1 MSLQLLNVLCMG
13 IKVRELRHFSIVLSA
28 ELTRLF
34 AYRVQFWFE
43 LVVSSLVQLGV
54 ALVVWRA
61 VFEASGEYTIQGY
74 SFDQMI
80 IYVVIATFI
89 GQAVRGS
96 GTGTFARDIYDGAY
110 TRYLIYPLSV
120 YSYKFATFFARTTIA
135 LGQLMLAFMIMFIFD
150 LFPANSSVTPIT
162 VLLGLIVV
170 VLASWVYFLMLVTV
184 ESVAFWA
191 DQAWSMSVMM
201 NVCIIFFGGKLIPV
215 DMFPDWLQTLLAFS
229 PFPLLI
235 FAPIKI
241 MQGDLSSFIPV
252 MATLI
257 GWSLLTLLIA
267 RLAVRR
273 GTMRYSGVG
282 I

>member
-1 MSLQLLNVLCMG
+1 MATKM
-13 IKVRELRHFSIVLSA
+13 REHRYFLIVLAA
-28 ELTRLF
+28 ELKRLF

-43 LVVSSLVQLGV
+43 LVVSSLVSLGV
-54 ALVVWRA
+54 ALIVWRA
-61 VFEASGEYTIQGY
+61 VFEAAGDRVIQGY
-74 SFDQMI
+74 TFEQMI

-120 YSYKFATFFARTTIA
+120 YSYKFATFFARTAIA
-135 LGQLMLAFMIMFIFD
+135 IGQLLLVFFVMYLFN
-150 LFPANSSVTPIT
+150 LFPNDSSVTPFT

-201 NVCIIFFGGKLIPV
+201 NVCIVFFGGKLIPV
-215 DMFPDWLQTLLAFS
+215 DMFPDWLQTALNFS

-241 MQGDLSSFIPV
+241 MQGDISSFLFV
-252 MATLI
+252 VSTLF
-257 GWSLLTLLIA
+257 GWSLLTLLVA
-267 RLAVRR
+267 RFAVRR
-273 GTMRYSGVG
+273 GTLRYSGVG